1 MSQAE
6 LRAALADDLDGLAR
20 LHDRE
25 VDETLIAALVSVGFP
40 DNFALLPDDEARD
53 AMRAAFGQLCQGD
66 SFRSRQEDS
75 LRSPPRVSF
84 QLQKNS
90 GNAAFANGVS
100 CADALAADYAGI
112 YLTGACGASPYE
124 SVWLSDEH
132 LTCQLPMFE
141 LRALYEQ
148 AGLAVDD
155 WRKRY
160 DDHFVLQFQYLAHQL
175 RDETVPLA
183 RLGRFL
189 DEHLAYWFDD
199 FTRAVVQRADTDFYR
214 SLAVFTAN
222 WLARLRELIE
232 DVSGEL
238 RTPREVMTERIKRK
252 MALASGEL
260 APIKFIPGGG
270 PASGPSW

>member
-25 VDETLIAALVSVGFP
+25 ADETLIAALATVGFP

-53 AMRAAFGQLCQGD
+53 AMRTAFGHLSHGD
-66 SFRSRQEDS
+66 SFQSPQKDS
-75 LRSPPRVSF
+75 LRS
-84 QLQKNS
+84 QKN
-90 GNAAFANGVS
+90 GANAAFVDGVS

-141 LRALYEQ
+141 LRALYEK

-175 RDETVPLA
+175 RDDAVPLEN
-183 RLGRFL
+183 LGRFL
-189 DEHLAYWFDD
+189 DEHLAYWFAD
-199 FTRAVVQRADTDFYR
+199 FTHAVVQRADTDFYR
-214 SLAVFTAN
+214 SLAVLTGN
-222 WLARLRELIE
+222 WLARLRDLIE
-232 DVSGEL
+232 DVTGEA
-238 RTPREVMTERIKRK
+238 RIPRGVMSERIKKK

-260 APIKFIPGGG
+260 APIKFIPGGS
-270 PASGPSW
+270 PAAGPSW

>member
-25 VDETLIAALVSVGFP
+25 IDEALIAALVTVGFP
-40 DNFALLPDDEARD
+40 DNFALLPDDEARE
-53 AMRAAFGQLCQGD
+53 AMRAAFDNLSHG
-66 SFRSRQEDS
+66 DS
-75 LRSPPRVSF
+75 LRSSQGDSLRS
-84 QLQKNS
+84 QKNW
-90 GNAAFANGVS
+90 GNAAFADDVS

-175 RDETVPLA
+175 RNETVPLA
-183 RLGRFL
+183 ILGRFL

-214 SLAVFTAN
+214 SLALLTAN

-232 DVSGEL
+232 ELSGEA
-238 RTPREVMTERIKRK
+238 RTPREVMTERIKKK

>member
-1 MSQAE
+1 MTQSE

-25 VDETLIAALVSVGFP
+25 IDETLIAALATVGFP

-53 AMRAAFGQLCQGD
+53 AMRSAFDNLPRGD
-66 SFRSRQEDS
+66 
-75 LRSPPRVSF
+75 SF
-84 QLQKNS
+84 QLQKS
-90 GNAAFANGVS
+90 WANATLANGVS

-160 DDHFVLQFQYLAHQL
+160 DDHFVLQFQFLAHQL

-183 RLGRFL
+183 RLGLFL

-214 SLAVFTAN
+214 SLAVLTAN
-222 WLARLRELIE
+222 WLSRLRELIE
-232 DVSGEL
+232 DVSGEA
-238 RTPREVMTERIKRK
+238 RTPREVMTARIKKK
-252 MALASGEL
+252 MAQASGEL

-270 PASGPSW
+270 PATGPSW

>member
-1 MSQAE
+1 MSQSE

-25 VDETLIAALVSVGFP
+25 TDETLIAALATVGFP

-53 AMRAAFGQLCQGD
+53 AMRTAFGH
-66 SFRSRQEDS
+66 
-75 LRSPPRVSF
+75 
-84 QLQKNS
+84 LQKNW
-90 GNAAFANGVS
+90 GNATFADGVS

-141 LRALYEQ
+141 LRALYEK

-175 RDETVPLA
+175 RDDAVPLEN
-183 RLGRFL
+183 LGRFL
-189 DEHLAYWFDD
+189 DEHLAYWFAD
-199 FTRAVVQRADTDFYR
+199 FTHAVVQRADTDFYR
-214 SLAVFTAN
+214 SLAVLTGN
-222 WLARLRELIE
+222 WLTRLRELIE
-232 DVSGEL
+232 DVSGEA
-238 RTPREVMTERIKRK
+238 RTPREVMAERIKKK